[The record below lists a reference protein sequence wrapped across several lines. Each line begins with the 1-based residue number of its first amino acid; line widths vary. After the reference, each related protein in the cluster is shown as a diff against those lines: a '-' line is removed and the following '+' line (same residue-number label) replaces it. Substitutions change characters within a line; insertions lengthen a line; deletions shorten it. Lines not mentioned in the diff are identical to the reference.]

1 MGTILWQ
8 PDRAANPT
16 PQLSTFIEFVSKRH
30 GLKLE
35 TYADLHAWSVTEVA
49 SFWEATSDFLE
60 IDYASPHTEVVSTL
74 DMIPGVRW
82 FEGATLNFAQNLL
95 RYQDDRC
102 AILFADETGARRT
115 YTYAELTDA
124 VAKVSASLKDLGI
137 GAGDVV
143 AGFMPNVPET
153 VIAML
158 ATATLGAVWTSTSPD
173 FGAKS
178 VLDRFQQCKPK
189 VLFIADGYPYN
200 GKWHSLSEK
209 NAAILEGLDSVDHA
223 IGVPYS
229 GDGFGEMPKRVVSI
243 DSMLSGEPSEP
254 HFVAMPF
261 MAPLYILYSSGTT
274 GAPKC
279 IIHGAGGTLLQHRKE
294 HAFHVDLR
302 RDDVLFYYTTCGW
315 MMWNWLASGLATGSA
330 IVLYEG
336 SPFQPGPL
344 ALWELADE
352 LGVTVF
358 GTSARYLT
366 ECNRQGLRPKDS
378 HSLASI
384 RSILSTGSTLPDS
397 EFEYVY
403 ESIKKDLQLSSIAG
417 GTDLIS
423 CFALGNPLL
432 PVRCG
437 ELQCKGLGMA
447 VAAFDENS
455 QAVVGQQGEL
465 VCTKPFVSMPVA
477 FANDPDGEKYRKAY
491 FADFDGCWRHGDFV
505 EETPSGGLRFQGRS
519 DATLNPGGVRIGTA
533 EIYSVL
539 DGMAEIEDSLTVGRE
554 EDGVEE
560 VVLFVKLAA
569 SQSYSKELE
578 KAIRTTIRKGCSPR
592 HVPGK
597 IREVREIPYTHN
609 GKKVELAV
617 KNILHGRPVTNE
629 AVLAN
634 PKCLED
640 FRAAAKDWQK

>member
-1 MGTILWQ
+1 MGEILWQ
-8 PDRAANPT
+8 PDRVASPT

-49 SFWEATSDFLE
+49 SFWEAASDFLE
-60 IDYASPHTEVVSTL
+60 VDYASPHAEVLSTL
-74 DMIPGVRW
+74 DMTPGVRW

-115 YTYAELTDA
+115 YTYTELTDA

-143 AGFMPNVPET
+143 AAFMPNVPET

-178 VLDRFQQCKPK
+178 VLDRFQQSKPK

-209 NAAILEGLDSVDHA
+209 NASILEGLGSVKHA

-229 GDGFGEMPKRVVSI
+229 GDGFGDMPKQVISI

-254 HFVAMPF
+254 DFVAMPF

-302 RDDVLFYYTTCGW
+302 RDDILFYYTTCGW

-330 IVLYEG
+330 ILLYEG
-336 SPFQPGPL
+336 SPFHPSPL
-344 ALWELADE
+344 ALWDLADE

-366 ECNRQGLRPKDS
+366 ECNRQNLRPKDS
-378 HSLASI
+378 NSLESI

-403 ESIKKDLQLSSIAG
+403 ESIKKDVQLSSIAG

-569 SQSYSKELE
+569 SHSYSEDLE
-578 KAIRTTIRKGCSPR
+578 KVIRTTIRKGCSPR

-640 FRAAAKDWQK
+640 FRAAAEDWQR